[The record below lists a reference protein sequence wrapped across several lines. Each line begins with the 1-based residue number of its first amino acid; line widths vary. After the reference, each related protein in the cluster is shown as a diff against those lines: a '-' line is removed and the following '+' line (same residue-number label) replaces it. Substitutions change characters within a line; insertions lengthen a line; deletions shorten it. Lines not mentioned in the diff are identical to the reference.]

1 MTPFPHPVPCPGARR
16 RRHGTPTT
24 QGFMLLEALIAL
36 LIFALAVLGLVG
48 LQASM
53 TRASSG
59 AKYRADAAYLAS
71 DLVGTMWTDSRNL
84 ALYDG
89 GSCAGHPPCQRWM
102 DRVRERLPAG
112 VGLAEVSSTAKGQVT
127 VRVTWQAPS
136 EEMRQFQTT
145 TAITPNSDLP

>member
-1 MTPFPHPVPCPGARR
+1 MTTRITIIHPQRPGPKPH
-16 RRHGTPTT
+16 
-24 QGFMLLEALIAL
+24 GFVLLEALIAL

-71 DLVGTMWTDSRNL
+71 DLVGLMWTDSRNL
-84 ALYDG
+84 ARYDADT
-89 GSCAGHPPCQRWM
+89 CDQHAPCLGWRQR
-102 DRVRERLPAG
+102 VSERLPAG
-112 VGLAEVSSTAKGQVT
+112 TGTASVSTTAPGQVT

-136 EEMRQFQTT
+136 EDVRRFETT
-145 TAITPNSDLP
+145 SAINPNPVQP

>member
-1 MTPFPHPVPCPGARR
+1 MVR
-16 RRHGTPTT
+16 
-24 QGFMLLEALIAL
+24 GFMLLEALIAL

-84 ALYDG
+84 ARYDG
-89 GSCAGHPPCQRWM
+89 DQCAGHPPCQRWM
-102 DRVRERLPAG
+102 ARVREHLPAG
-112 VGLAEVSSTAKGQVT
+112 AGQAAVSKTDTGQVT
-127 VRVTWQAPS
+127 VKVTWQAPS
-136 EEMRQFQTT
+136 EEVRQFETT
-145 TAITPNSDLP
+145 TAIHSNLTP